1 MIADALKILGDH
13 QKIQRDLALPGLAG
27 DGGDERLLDGGEVLV
42 DQIVLPGDGAGQIH
56 VAAHE
61 RVDAL
66 RDHGAG
72 LLRHAADE
80 CAVKGVVAEEEGDDL
95 RDVRGLIAD
104 ALHVGD
110 HLERGGDL
118 PQIAGDGLLLQ
129 KQLQAQGLD
138 RALLLVRLLLEL
150 PHGGRER
157 HILLLQGL
165 CGQADGLRAGC
176 AHLGQLLVEGGE
188 LLVKFTSH

>member
-1 MIADALKILGDH
+1 M
-13 QKIQRDLALPGLAG
+13 
-27 DGGDERLLDGGEVLV
+27 
-42 DQIVLPGDGAGQIH
+42 
-56 VAAHE
+56 
-61 RVDAL
+61 
-66 RDHGAG
+66 
-72 LLRHAADE
+72 
-80 CAVKGVVAEEEGDDL
+80 AEEEGDDL